1 MYPYMYGA
9 WFLGMLLMVVVPL
22 FVLGVL
28 TVIAL
33 IVASPNRPSED
44 KAMRIVTRRAA
55 RGEIE
60 REQLGVLLNAL

>member
-22 FVLGVL
+22 LVLGVL

-44 KAMRIVTRRAA
+44 KVMRIVTRRAA